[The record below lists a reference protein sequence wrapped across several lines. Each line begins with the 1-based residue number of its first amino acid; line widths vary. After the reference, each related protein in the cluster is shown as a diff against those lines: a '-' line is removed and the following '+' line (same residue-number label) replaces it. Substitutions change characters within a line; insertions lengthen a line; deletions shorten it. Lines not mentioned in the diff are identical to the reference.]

1 MAGEIPHVNWAAYSL
16 LGKYQ
21 MMHAGP
27 GSEAVVP
34 AARTLGVLAPEFG
47 ASSDNIQAALRG
59 TGVEWQGKAATA
71 FTSTMRRA
79 AQWAQRS
86 SQASKAGADQVQGYG
101 SSYDA
106 TRSKIPS
113 PVEIGENSFLGQLAD
128 ETGGALR
135 DRFGSTFGVQSDY
148 AKRVAAHRAADEVA
162 NQALAQHE
170 NLTRQAVSSFP
181 DSQPTPPITNP
192 AASATSAGGH
202 GPGGDMDT
210 GGGVGSG
217 GGVGGHGGA
226 AHPGD
231 SAPTASAGWTPVQ
244 PPAGTRPGGGLGGGA
259 GSGGAPDAPTPERAG
274 TGLGGGPAPAGPLPT
289 GGGGWRP
296 SASPRPTA
304 TWGGSTGG
312 PGYAAGRSGYGA
324 GGSGYRASVPSY
336 RPGGRDPSG
345 YGAGR
350 YGGGG
355 YGASG
360 YGTGGPGYG
369 SGGAGYGG
377 GVPGAG
383 GVRELAARG
392 GPGFAEPSGRPGSGP
407 PGMFAEGGMVG
418 RGAVGMGGMAGMP
431 PMMGGAGVRGQEL
444 EHHNNVFIPSDEPF
458 AVDPGD
464 DLVPPVLGEPGALP

>member
-1 MAGEIPHVNWAAYSL
+1 
-16 LGKYQ
+16 
-21 MMHAGP
+21 
-27 GSEAVVP
+27 
-34 AARTLGVLAPEFG
+34 
-47 ASSDNIQAALRG
+47 
-59 TGVEWQGKAATA
+59 
-71 FTSTMRRA
+71 
-79 AQWAQRS
+79 
-86 SQASKAGADQVQGYG
+86 KAGADQVQGYG

-135 DRFGSTFGVQSDY
+135 DSFGSTFGVQSDY

-231 SAPTASAGWTPVQ
+231 SAPTASAGWTPVR
-244 PPAGTRPGGGLGGGA
+244 PPAGARPGGGPGGGA
-259 GSGGAPDAPTPERAG
+259 GSGGATGAPGPDYPG
-274 TGLGGGPAPAGPLPT
+274 TGIAGVPAPVGPLPT

-296 SASPRPTA
+296 PALPPT
-304 TWGGSTGG
+304 GTGG
-312 PGYAAGRSGYGA
+312 RDTAGPSYGPGSSGYG
-324 GGSGYRASVPSY
+324 SGFGPSGSY
-336 RPGGRDPSG
+336 RPSGASNGARPS
-345 YGAGR
+345 YGAGVPDTS
-350 YGGGG
+350 G

-360 YGTGGPGYG
+360 YGSYG
-369 SGGAGYGG
+369 ASGGAGYSGG
-377 GVPGAG
+377 LSSG

-407 PGMFAEGGMVG
+407 SGVLAEGTAVG
-418 RGAVGMGGMAGMP
+418 RGPAGMGGMP
-431 PMMGGAGVRGQEL
+431 PMMGGAGLRGQEL

-458 AVDPGD
+458 AMDPGD